1 MTSDFKELLNI
12 FNENDV
18 RYLIVGAYAVM
29 KYTEPRF
36 TKDLDIW
43 VDSSEE
49 NAARVF
55 RSLETFGAPLQG
67 LTPEDFSTSGFYQM
81 GRPPIRIDILMEV
94 EGITFADA
102 WLHRVSGDFDGV
114 PVFYIDRANLIKN
127 KVLAGRPQD
136 LIDLTALK
144 KSMGD
149 DDER

>member
-1 MTSDFKELLNI
+1 MTPDFKELLNI
-12 FNENDV
+12 FNENGV

-43 VDSSEE
+43 IDSSPE
-49 NAARVF
+49 NAMRVF
-55 RSLETFGAPLQG
+55 RSLGAFGAPLQG

-102 WLHRVSGDFDGV
+102 WLNKVPGDFDGAF
-114 PVFYIDRANLIKN
+114 VFYIDKTDLIKN
-127 KVLAGRPQD
+127 KSIAGRPQD
-136 LIDLTALK
+136 LIDIAALK
-144 KSMGD
+144 KTAKGK
-149 DDER
+149 DEV